1 MLLVEGGWTINSS
14 KLPEPHNS
22 SPLFAQGTAEDLEE
36 LEMGV
41 IVLKETIVW
50 ISGSVFLMLT
60 L

>member
-1 MLLVEGGWTINSS
+1 MLLVEGGWT
-14 KLPEPHNS
+14 EPHNS